1 MAEIYALYSTRDG
14 RVRYVGR
21 SGDCALRFKDHLR
34 SAERSK
40 ENPLLDTWFHQ
51 EWGDRYLVRYALL
64 DVCDYDKRGD
74 VEKKWIWR
82 FPGADLL
89 NQRNRFSWWNPKP
102 PVIPEIVK
110 YMRSPI
116 SNVDG
121 FRGVHYDCDTGY
133 YRVLVYNRRWVKWLE
148 GDELPGG
155 SAPIWFSD
163 LARAVNARDKIHRAP
178 RGPAD
183 WHRRKLPLIRISL
196 LMKGRCQED
205 IIASGAWEEARYRK
219 EGYVW

>member
-1 MAEIYALYSTRDG
+1 MAGIYALYSTRDG
-14 RVRYVGR
+14 RVRYVGQ

-51 EWGDRYLVRYALL
+51 EWGDGYLVRYALL
-64 DVCDYDKRGD
+64 EVCDYDKRGD

-89 NQRNRFSWWNPKP
+89 NQRNRFSWLNPKP
-102 PVIPEIVK
+102 PVIAEIVK
-110 YMRSPI
+110 YMRSHI
-116 SNVDG
+116 SNVHG
-121 FRGVHYDCDTGY
+121 FRGVHYDCQTDY
-133 YRVLVYNRRWVKWLE
+133 YRVLVYNGRWVEWLNT

-163 LARAVNARDKIHRAP
+163 LAAALSARNNEEDSYHA
-178 RGPAD
+178 
-183 WHRRKLPLIRISL
+183 
-196 LMKGRCQED
+196 LMKARRQED
-205 IIASGAWEEARYRK
+205 IIASAAREEERLRTEGWVNAWGQILRWDE
-219 EGYVW
+219 